1 LNIKIK
7 SYKEIKKK
15 QKTEKKKKKRK
26 RKKNM
31 EKAVGNHFGPA
42 PLKAHG
48 PPGPSHRNGMPP
60 SPSPRG

>member
-15 QKTEKKKKKRK
+15 QKIEKKEKE
-26 RKKNM
+26 KNM
-31 EKAVGNHFGPA
+31 EKAVGNHSGPA

-48 PPGPSHRNGMPP
+48 PPGPSHQNGMPP
-60 SPSPRG
+60 SPSPR